1 MHKIKIWVEFND
13 VASIGAI
20 SNKANIKLTI
30 EGDMKKV
37 DIVSQLDLKSG
48 YEFEYEL
55 PGEYCLSLESE
66 NINYKENVFINMSI
80 TDIEIEI
87 E

>member
-1 MHKIKIWVEFND
+1 MNIIKIWVEFEHIK
-13 VASIGAI
+13 SIAQI
-20 SNKANIKLTI
+20 SHKANIKLTI

-48 YEFEYEL
+48 YVLELDEY
-55 PGEYCLSLESE
+55 GEYCISLEHEDFKFSE
-66 NINYKENVFINMSI
+66 NFSI
-80 TDIEIEI
+80 EKGIKDIEISI